1 MASHWGAGR
10 GPSYDVAMAEAEQE
24 GGVAQRWLR
33 VIPSLRDAELR
44 IRFLRA
50 EIERLALS
58 DAAVALETIAA
69 RTEQADTRARMVL
82 AVAAP
87 TLTDPDW
94 ELRLDALRAEASK
107 QGHLALSRLLRRR
120 VPDDPGPAESTE
132 PRVTMS
138 ARGRP
143 LTLGERKSFA
153 RKSDRFLLDRL
164 LRDPEPSVIRNV
176 LGNPR
181 ITEDDVV
188 RLAARRPNF
197 AVVIEEVIQHAR
209 WSGSERVR
217 LAIVL
222 NPYTPT
228 AVSVPL
234 VPLLLRQELQQLTEA
249 TTVPAVVRAAAVE
262 LLQRRPPIRS
272 DADRGGLDH

>member
-1 MASHWGAGR
+1 
-10 GPSYDVAMAEAEQE
+10 MAEAEE
-24 GGVAQRWLR
+24 DRGVARRWLR

-44 IRFLRA
+44 IRFVRS
-50 EIERLALS
+50 EIEQLGLA
-58 DAAVALETIAA
+58 DAAEALEAIAA
-69 RTEQADTRARMVL
+69 RTEQADVRARMVL
-82 AVAAP
+82 VAAAP
-87 TLTDPDW
+87 TLTDPEW
-94 ELRLDALRAEASK
+94 ELRLDALRAEASR

-120 VPDDPGPAESTE
+120 VPDDPGPAETTE
-132 PRVTMS
+132 PHVAMS

-153 RKSDRFLLDRL
+153 RKPDRFMLDRL
-164 LRDPEPSVIRNV
+164 LRDPDPSVIRNV

-197 AVVIEEVIQHAR
+197 ADVIEEVIRHAR

-222 NPYTPT
+222 NPYTPP
-228 AVSVPL
+228 AVAVPL
-234 VPLLLRQELQQLTEA
+234 VPLLLRQELQQVTEA
-249 TTVPAVVRAAAVE
+249 TTVPAVVRAAAVD

-272 DADRGGLDH
+272 DAERGGFDH